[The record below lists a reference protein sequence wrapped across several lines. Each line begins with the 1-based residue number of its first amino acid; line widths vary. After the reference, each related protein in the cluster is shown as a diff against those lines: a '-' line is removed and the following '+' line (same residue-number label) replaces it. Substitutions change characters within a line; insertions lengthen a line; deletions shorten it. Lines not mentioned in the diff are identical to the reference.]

1 MRPLELTLA
10 FAVLVS
16 IVLLL
21 VDPRRA
27 DRLFVIVLSCSIV
40 LVCAHA
46 LAEGLHWQLMPI
58 YACAPL
64 LALAFLYSSAM
75 PQWLLR
81 SCTIAGAGL
90 LVAGIA
96 FSYVLP
102 MFRLP
107 DPTGP
112 YQVGTRLLYLVD
124 SSRQEIH
131 GPFPRGNR
139 ELMVQL
145 WFPAEC
151 PCGRLARYRRRT
163 ETTLLSSY
171 MSVLRTH
178 SYADAPIA
186 KSGPSF
192 PVLLFNPAWKN
203 PRTQNT
209 FQFEDL
215 ASHGFV
221 VASIDPTYTSQQVAF
236 PDGRRITSRDM
247 PEIGDFS
254 KLTWQEVVNLG
265 DQELAYQTADDRF
278 VLDSLSRLNLDPT
291 SDYFG
296 RLNSDD
302 AGAFGHSFGGAVAME
317 ICRSDSRVRAA
328 LNMDGWFFGDVA
340 KYGLD
345 KPLFIMSDDSPA
357 SPKEDLHSPNVVR
370 RLRAEWMRQ
379 DIQRTDYTL
388 EKFGGWYLV
397 IRDSRHMIFSDRAL
411 YSPIRSLRESGAVDS
426 RAAHQII
433 ESYSLAFFSKY
444 LKGETS
450 RLLEE
455 TPSRFPGAELK
466 IYSRPRN

>member
-10 FAVLVS
+10 LAVLLS
-16 IVLLL
+16 IILLFT
-21 VDPRRA
+21 VPRLA
-27 DRLFVIVLSCSIV
+27 SGLSAIVLSFSI
-40 LVCAHA
+40 LVVCVHA
-46 LAEGLHWQLMPI
+46 FVEGLHWQLVPL
-58 YACAPL
+58 YACIPL
-64 LALAFLYSSAM
+64 LALAFRYSSAM
-75 PQWLLR
+75 SQWLFR
-81 SCTIAGAGL
+81 SCAIASVSL
-90 LVAGIA
+90 LTAAMA

-102 MFRLP
+102 MFKLP
-107 DPTGP
+107 DPTGR
-112 YQVGTRLLYLVD
+112 YKVGTRLVYLVD
-124 SSRQEIH
+124 SSRREIH

-139 ELMVQL
+139 ELMVQI
-145 WFPAEC
+145 WYPTER
-151 PCGRLARYRRRT
+151 PNGPLARYRRRS

-186 KSGPSF
+186 KSGPPF

-221 VASIDPTYTSQQVAF
+221 VASIDHTYNSQPVAF
-236 PDGRRITSRDM
+236 PDGRRITSKDL

-254 KLTWQEVVNLG
+254 KLTWQEFTNLG

-278 VLDSLSRLNLDPT
+278 VLDSLSRLNLDSA

-296 RLNSDD
+296 RLNADD

-340 KYGLD
+340 KDGLD
-345 KPLFIMSDDSPA
+345 KPLFMMSDDSPA
-357 SPKEDLHSPNVVR
+357 PPEEDLRSPNVAR

-379 DIQRTDYTL
+379 DIQRADYTL
-388 EKFGGWYLV
+388 EKFGGWSLV
-397 IRDSRHMIFSDRAL
+397 VRDSRHMIFSDRAL
-411 YSPIRSLRESGAVDS
+411 YSPIRSLRESGPVDS
-426 RAAHQII
+426 RAAHHII
-433 ESYSLAFFSKY
+433 ESYTLEFFSKY
-444 LKGETS
+444 LRGEAS
-450 RLLEE
+450 RLLGE

-466 IYSRPRN
+466 IYFRPGA